1 MEFKDIKGIGEKT
14 IKALMEINVYNIM
27 DLIYTFPKTYN
38 VFEVNN
44 NTDIFCGELVT
55 IKTNLVS
62 SPVFIKYQLRVNA
75 IIFYISYNNNRIKC
89 ILFSNDYLKF
99 KLFKGTNV
107 ILNGKYNQY
116 NQEFL
121 VKRLFLDDF
130 NSFVETDYKIP
141 KIPNSLIKKSIQNAL
156 NSNIKVCDELP
167 IEIINKY
174 QLLPIS
180 EYIYLSHFPSD
191 KNDVR
196 QVLRRRKYEEFFWYA
211 IKIELLKRKRL
222 SNTRESIS
230 IDRKYLDDFYSLLSF
245 ELTRDQKLAIEEIF
259 NDLNKPIPMNRLI
272 QGDVGCG
279 KTMCSLACSY
289 LVSKGNRQVAI
300 MVPTEL
306 LARQEYEELLK
317 YFGNEDINIAL
328 LTSSVKQIEKNDIL
342 YRLLHNR
349 INIIVGT
356 HSLLEDKVVFG
367 NLGCVIIDEEHK
379 FGVLQRAKLINKF
392 PNVDRL
398 YLTAT
403 PIPRTLGLSNFG
415 DLDISSIKS
424 MPNGRKNVITRIVD
438 ENDFNKLAKTIDKI
452 IGRHE
457 QVYVVAPLVNDNE
470 AVKAISLHK
479 CFKKYSEALPN
490 IRIATLSGKMSAIE
504 KNQIMSDFI
513 NGRIDLLISTTV
525 IEVGVNVLNASL
537 IVIMNAERFGLSQL
551 HQLRGRVARGS
562 LQGRC
567 ALVTNNVDNDRLKA
581 LVNTSDGFLIS
592 EIDFKLR
599 GPGDYFGVLQSGFVD
614 FEYASFE
621 YDLNI
626 WNCAKEDANEYLP
639 KLLEFNINNDKFKEI
654 LKKIENE

>member
-1 MEFKDIKGIGEKT
+1 
-14 IKALMEINVYNIM
+14 
-27 DLIYTFPKTYN
+27 
-38 VFEVNN
+38 
-44 NTDIFCGELVT
+44 
-55 IKTNLVS
+55 
-62 SPVFIKYQLRVNA
+62 
-75 IIFYISYNNNRIKC
+75 
-89 ILFSNDYLKF
+89 
-99 KLFKGTNV
+99 
-107 ILNGKYNQY
+107 
-116 NQEFL
+116 
-121 VKRLFLDDF
+121 
-130 NSFVETDYKIP
+130 
-141 KIPNSLIKKSIQNAL
+141 
-156 NSNIKVCDELP
+156 
-167 IEIINKY
+167 
-174 QLLPIS
+174 
-180 EYIYLSHFPSD
+180 
-191 KNDVR
+191 
-196 QVLRRRKYEEFFWYA
+196 
-211 IKIELLKRKRL
+211 
-222 SNTRESIS
+222 
-230 IDRKYLDDFYSLLSF
+230 
-245 ELTRDQKLAIEEIF
+245 
-259 NDLNKPIPMNRLI
+259 MNRLI

-537 IVIMNAERFGLSQL
+537 IVIMNAERFGLSQ
-551 HQLRGRVARGS
+551 QIGR
-562 LQGRC
+562 
-567 ALVTNNVDNDRLKA
+567 
-581 LVNTSDGFLIS
+581 
-592 EIDFKLR
+592 
-599 GPGDYFGVLQSGFVD
+599 
-614 FEYASFE
+614 ASCRE
-621 YDLNI
+621 RV
-626 WNCAKEDANEYLP
+626 
-639 KLLEFNINNDKFKEI
+639 
-654 LKKIENE
+654 